1 MSSNRY
7 DLSIKKRLQTK
18 NSARLLYITSA
29 AYGGDWS
36 STPHTHYCSELFYVT
51 SGVGQ
56 FQIEDEIYSVSAN
69 DLIIVNPNILHT
81 ELSYNT
87 SPLKYIVLGIE
98 GLELSVENQD
108 SNFCIINLSS
118 IRETI
123 LFYLKTMLHEI
134 EQQHPGYEI
143 ICQNL
148 MDILIVLLSRQ
159 TNFSTTFATMQQK
172 DSHFCTLIRNYID
185 VHYGENITLETLS
198 ELSHVNKYYLAH
210 TFTETFGI
218 SPINY
223 LINTRIKKAEKLL
236 ETSDYSLAFISRACG
251 FSSSSYFAQ
260 TFKKINGVSPSIY
273 RKQIREKTD
282 TEQAEV

>member
-159 TNFSTTFATMQQK
+159 TNFSTTFAPIQQK